1 MARIFFQREG
11 DWVRLLGPTSRPFI
25 EFLKYGIKPQ
35 TMRRYDGDS
44 RAWLVHWKQL
54 RTLANTA
61 RRFYE
66 AVDWSTLPPEW
77 QMVAAGGEATTT
89 VVEEPEE
96 KENPFTVLHLTED
109 APLEVIIAAYRALA
123 QLHHPDHGGSDEAMA
138 RINDAYTSARATRE
152 H

>member
-1 MARIFFQREG
+1 MARLFFQREG
-11 DWVRLLGPTSRPFI
+11 EWVRLLGPTSRPFV
-25 EFLKYGIKPQ
+25 EFLKYGIKPP
-35 TMRRYDGDS
+35 TMRRYDSDS

-54 RTLANTA
+54 RPLANTA
-61 RRFYE
+61 RRYYE

-89 VVEEPEE
+89 VVEEPAEE
-96 KENPFTVLHLTED
+96 SPFATLYLTDD

-123 QLHHPDHGGSDEAMA
+123 QMHHPDHGGTDEEMA
-138 RINDAYTSARATRE
+138 RLNDAYTRARATRE